1 MMKKNVSAATVATR
15 VVLGLI
21 GAAAIAC
28 IIISMV
34 TGKVT
39 PYLAMGL
46 GLGAIGNTIG
56 FVVNMKKRGNNN
68 GSGQDRSIS

>member
-46 GLGAIGNTIG
+46 GLGAIGNAIG
-56 FVVNMKKRGNNN
+56 FVVNMKKRGNDNE
-68 GSGQDRSIS
+68 SGQDRSIS

>member
-1 MMKKNVSAATVATR
+1 MKKNLNAAMVAIY
-15 VVLGLI
+15 VIMGLI
-21 GAAAIAC
+21 GVAAIAC

-46 GLGAIGNTIG
+46 GLGAIGNAIG

-68 GSGQDRSIS
+68 GSGQNRSIS

>member
-1 MMKKNVSAATVATR
+1 MKKNFNAAMVAIY
-15 VVLGLI
+15 VIMGLI
-21 GAAAIAC
+21 GAVAIAC

-46 GLGAIGNTIG
+46 GLGAIGNAIG
-56 FVVNMKKRGNNN
+56 FVVNMKKRGNDNE
-68 GSGQDRSIS
+68 SGQDRSIS

>member
-1 MMKKNVSAATVATR
+1 MKKNLNATMVAIY
-15 VVLGLI
+15 VIMGLI

-46 GLGAIGNTIG
+46 GLGAIGNAIG

-68 GSGQDRSIS
+68 GSGQNRSIS

>member
-1 MMKKNVSAATVATR
+1 MKKNLNAAMVAIY
-15 VVLGLI
+15 VIMGLI

-46 GLGAIGNTIG
+46 GLGAIGNAIG
-56 FVVNMKKRGNNN
+56 SVVNMKKRGNNN
-68 GSGQDRSIS
+68 GFGQDRSIS

>member
-1 MMKKNVSAATVATR
+1 MIKKNVSAATVATR

-46 GLGAIGNTIG
+46 GLGAIGNAIG
-56 FVVNMKKRGNNN
+56 SVVNMKKRGNNN
-68 GSGQDRSIS
+68 GFGQDRSIS

>member
-56 FVVNMKKRGNNN
+56 FVVNMKKRGKNN

>member
-21 GAAAIAC
+21 GAAAIVC
-28 IIISMV
+28 IILSMV

-56 FVVNMKKRGNNN
+56 CVFNLKKRGNNN

>member
-1 MMKKNVSAATVATR
+1 MKKNVNAATVTIY
-15 VVLGLI
+15 VIMGLI

-28 IIISMV
+28 IILSMV

-68 GSGQDRSIS
+68 GSGQDRNIS

>member
-46 GLGAIGNTIG
+46 GLGAIGNSIG

>member
-1 MMKKNVSAATVATR
+1 MKKNFNAAMVAIY
-15 VVLGLI
+15 VIMGLI

-34 TGKVT
+34 TGKVK

-46 GLGAIGNTIG
+46 GLGAIGNSIG